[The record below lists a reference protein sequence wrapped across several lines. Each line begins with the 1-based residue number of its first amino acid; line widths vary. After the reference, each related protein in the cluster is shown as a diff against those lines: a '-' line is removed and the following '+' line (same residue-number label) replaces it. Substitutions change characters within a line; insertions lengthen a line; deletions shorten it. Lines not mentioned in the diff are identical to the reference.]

1 MDAMSDS
8 MPERVRR
15 FVLTS
20 LPTVPHLETLLLL
33 WRESQPAWNAEQI
46 ASRLYVSPAIARI
59 VADELTHAELIES
72 DGAGHYRSRREP
84 RELAELLDELDAAH
98 ARQLRAITDL
108 IHSNTQR
115 KATRFADAF
124 SWRKT

>member
-1 MDAMSDS
+1 MPERI
-8 MPERVRR
+8 PERVRR

-33 WRESQPAWNAEQI
+33 WRDAQRVWNVEQI
-46 ASRLYVSPAIARI
+46 ASRLYIAPA
-59 VADELTHAELIES
+59 VAKGLVEDLIRAELVTVDDS
-72 DGAGHYRSRREP
+72 GRYGSRREP
-84 RELAELLDELDAAH
+84 QDLVDLVDELDH
-98 ARQLRAITDL
+98 TYVRHLRAITDL